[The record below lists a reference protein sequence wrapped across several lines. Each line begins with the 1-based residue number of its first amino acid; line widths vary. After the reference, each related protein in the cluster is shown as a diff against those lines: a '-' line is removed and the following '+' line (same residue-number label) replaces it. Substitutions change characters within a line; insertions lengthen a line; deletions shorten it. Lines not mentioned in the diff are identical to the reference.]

1 MKLPKYRALAL
12 LGLLTL
18 AGLMTPREGAA
29 TRVLGGWGEDRP
41 PVNVA
46 GDPDGPGNGKAAVNQ
61 FVFSGVSS
69 IGGRLELSLRIAR
82 QLKLG
87 SLSQKP
93 TSSSRST
100 KRTR

>member
-1 MKLPKYRALAL
+1 MKLPKYRAFAL

-29 TRVLGGWGEDRP
+29 TRILGGWREDYP

-46 GDPDGPGNGKAAVNQ
+46 GDPDGPGNGKATVNQ
-61 FVFSGVSS
+61 FVFGGVSS
-69 IGGRLELSLRIAR
+69 IEGRLELSLRVVKR
-82 QLKLG
+82 LRLG
-87 SLSQKP
+87 PFSQAL